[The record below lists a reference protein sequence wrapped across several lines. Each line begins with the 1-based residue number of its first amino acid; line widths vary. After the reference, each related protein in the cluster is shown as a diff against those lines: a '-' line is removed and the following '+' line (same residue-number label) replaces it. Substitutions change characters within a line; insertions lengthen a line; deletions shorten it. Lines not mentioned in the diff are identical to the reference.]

1 METIT
6 YLNLKVDGAPIKKVT
21 SLTISNAANSYGT
34 VQLSGEV
41 EPAEGEGFAARA
53 DENTCFTIRTS
64 AAGQPPVLFMGV
76 AESVSL
82 SKSSE
87 YALLNLTLRAE
98 ASRLNTKKEHRSFQ
112 NTGSTYEEVINKAL
126 GGKAGLQMNV
136 SDKATGRLI
145 VQYNETAWEFAL
157 RMASEFGAPLCANV
171 ETQVPQLTV
180 GVPETGNTYQLSD
193 VEYDFGSNGNAYEK
207 MKSNSGNSYMQE
219 DFSGT
224 GISTDQYVM
233 LGDTITY
240 GGQTQQVQQFCSTL
254 KNGIL
259 RTSISAAVKTGFTQ
273 ALQPNAQVSGKM
285 FLGEVKAVEKDK
297 VQVHLVDIDD
307 AYDSGGNL
315 WLPYST
321 AYSSSDGSGFYCM
334 PQEGDS
340 VRVFFPSDN
349 EKDAFCASSVNVS
362 PLDDPKHK
370 KWRSPAGKEI
380 LFTEKGIFI
389 TCNEQR
395 IYINLEDENGI
406 SICADKDINVC
417 SNNNILLYAQNT
429 LQVQSENKILLST
442 GNSYI
447 DITKES
453 IQLGAK
459 NVVIK

>member
-6 YLNLKVDGAPIKKVT
+6 YLNLKVEGAPVKRVT
-21 SLTISNAANSYGT
+21 SLTISNAANSYGM

-41 EPAEGEGFAARA
+41 EQTDGENFANRA
-53 DENTCFTIRTS
+53 DENTFVTIRTE
-64 AAGQPPVLFMGV
+64 AAGQPPILFMGV
-76 AESVSL
+76 VESVSV

-87 YALLNLTLRAE
+87 YALLNIILRAS
-98 ASRLNTKKEHRSFQ
+98 ASKLNTKKEHRSFQ

-136 SDKATGRLI
+136 SDKPISRLI

-193 VEYDFGSNGNAYEK
+193 VEYDFSTNANAYEK
-207 MKSNSGNSYMQE
+207 MNSNSSQSYMQE
-219 DFSGT
+219 DFSST
-224 GISTDQYVM
+224 GITTTQYVM
-233 LGDTITY
+233 LGDTIIY
-240 GGQTQQVQQFCSTL
+240 GGQTQQVQQFSATL
-254 KNGIL
+254 KDGIL
-259 RTSISAAVKTGFTQ
+259 KTNICSSAKTGFTQ
-273 ALQPNAQVSGKM
+273 PMQPNSQVSGKM
-285 FLGEVKAVEKDK
+285 FLGKVQAVEKDK
-297 VQVHLVDIDD
+297 VQVHLVDIDEE
-307 AYDSGGNL
+307 YDSGGNL

-362 PLDDPKHK
+362 PLDNPKHK

-380 LFTEKGIFI
+380 LFTENGLFI
-389 TCNEQR
+389 TCNEKR

-406 SICADKDINVC
+406 SICADKDINIC

-442 GNSYI
+442 GTSYI
-447 DITKES
+447 DITEES

>member
-1 METIT
+1 M
-6 YLNLKVDGAPIKKVT
+6 
-21 SLTISNAANSYGT
+21 
-34 VQLSGEV
+34 QLSGEV

-53 DENTCFTIRTS
+53 DENTCITIRTS

-233 LGDTITY
+233 LGGYHYLWGTDTAGT
-240 GGQTQQVQQFCSTL
+240 
-254 KNGIL
+254 
-259 RTSISAAVKTGFTQ
+259 AVLLHPEKRNTPDKHQRGSQDRVHTGF
-273 ALQPNAQVSGKM
+273 AAQCAGIRKDVPRRSKGC
-285 FLGEVKAVEKDK
+285 GEG
-297 VQVHLVDIDD
+297 QGTGT
-307 AYDSGGNL
+307 SGGH
-315 WLPYST
+315 
-321 AYSSSDGSGFYCM
+321 
-334 PQEGDS
+334 
-340 VRVFFPSDN
+340 R
-349 EKDAFCASSVNVS
+349 
-362 PLDDPKHK
+362 
-370 KWRSPAGKEI
+370 
-380 LFTEKGIFI
+380 
-389 TCNEQR
+389 
-395 IYINLEDENGI
+395 
-406 SICADKDINVC
+406 
-417 SNNNILLYAQNT
+417 
-429 LQVQSENKILLST
+429 
-442 GNSYI
+442 
-447 DITKES
+447 
-453 IQLGAK
+453 
-459 NVVIK
+459 

>member
-6 YLNLKVDGAPIKKVT
+6 YLNLKVEGAPVKRVT
-21 SLTISNAANSYGT
+21 SLTISNAANSYGM

-41 EPAEGEGFAARA
+41 EQTDGENFANRA
-53 DENTCFTIRTS
+53 DENTFVTIRTE
-64 AAGQPPVLFMGV
+64 AAGQPPILFMGV
-76 AESVSL
+76 VESVSV

-87 YALLNLTLRAE
+87 YALLNIILRAS
-98 ASRLNTKKEHRSFQ
+98 ASKLNTKKEHRSFQ
-112 NTGSTYEEVINKAL
+112 NTGSTFEEVINKAL

-136 SDKATGRLI
+136 SDKPISRLI

-193 VEYDFGSNGNAYEK
+193 VEYDFSTNANAYEK
-207 MKSNSGNSYMQE
+207 MNSNSSQSYMQE

-224 GISTDQYVM
+224 GITTTQYVM
-233 LGDTITY
+233 LGDTIIY
-240 GGQTQQVQQFCSTL
+240 GGQTQQVQQFSATL
-254 KNGIL
+254 KDGIL
-259 RTSISAAVKTGFTQ
+259 KTNICSSAKTGFTQ
-273 ALQPNAQVSGKM
+273 PMQPNSQVSGKM
-285 FLGEVKAVEKDK
+285 FLGKVQAVEKDK
-297 VQVHLVDIDD
+297 VQVHLVDID
-307 AYDSGGNL
+307 AEYDSGGNL

-362 PLDDPKHK
+362 PLDNPKHK

-380 LFTEKGIFI
+380 LFTENGLFI
-389 TCNEQR
+389 TCNEKR

-406 SICADKDINVC
+406 SICADKDINIC

-442 GNSYI
+442 GTSYI
-447 DITKES
+447 DITEES